1 MKKDPEIPSTKK
13 AKVLV
18 AMSGG
23 VDSSAAAYLLA
34 KQAYNLTGVYMK
46 LPVFSS
52 FSKKLQA
59 DPDEINQGLED
70 VQKVCQKLNIPL
82 LVIDCRQ
89 EFQKEVIDAFCREYM
104 AGRTPNPCIVC
115 NQKIKFG
122 LLMEKARSLGFDSL
136 ATGHYVSL
144 AQDRQSKRF
153 FLKRGKD
160 IHKDQSYFLYTLN
173 QLQLQHILFPLE
185 NYTKAEVRAMV
196 KKLALPMHDKSES
209 QEICFIPEGDYSEF
223 LKNRTLNQAK
233 EKGPILNLQG
243 KVLGYHKGIYSYTIG
258 QRRGLGLYNPNPLYV
273 LAIDPKQNA
282 IIVGEESETYKD
294 ELIATQLNWMSIP
307 SLRAPLSAYTQ
318 IRYRHQ
324 PQLATIFPLGN
335 DQKTILVRFNE
346 PVKSIALGQSVVFY
360 QENRILGGGV
370 IDKAGR
376 QS

>member
-1 MKKDPEIPSTKK
+1 MEKKPGIPFTKK

-34 KQAYNLTGVYMK
+34 KKGYNLTGVYMK

-52 FSKKLQA
+52 SSNKLQT

-70 VQKVCQKLNIPL
+70 VQKVCQKLDIPL

-122 LLMEKARSLGFDSL
+122 LLMEKARSLGFDFL

-144 AQDRQSKRF
+144 DQDRQSKRF
-153 FLKRGKD
+153 FLKRAKD
-160 IHKDQSYFLYTLN
+160 IHKDQSYFLYTLK
-173 QLQLQHILFPLE
+173 QLQLQRTLFPLE

-196 KKLALPMHDKSES
+196 KKLALPIHDKSES
-209 QEICFIPEGDYSEF
+209 QEICFIPKGDYSEF

-258 QRRGLGLYNPNPLYV
+258 QRRGLGLYNPSPLYV

-282 IIVGEESETYKD
+282 IIVGEESETYQD
-294 ELIATQLNWMSIP
+294 ELIATQLNWMLIP

-324 PQLATIFPLGN
+324 PKLATIFPLGN
-335 DQKTILVRFNE
+335 DQKTALVRFHE

-360 QENRILGGGV
+360 QKNRILGGGV

>member
-1 MKKDPEIPSTKK
+1 MEKKPGIPFTEK

-34 KQAYNLTGVYMK
+34 KKGYALTGVYMK

-52 FSKKLQA
+52 SSNNLQVK
-59 DPDEINQGLED
+59 PDEINQGLED

-89 EFQKEVIDAFCREYM
+89 KFQKEVIDAFCREYM

-122 LLMEKARSLGFDSL
+122 LLMDKARSLGFDFL

-144 AQDRQSKRF
+144 AQDRQSKRL
-153 FLKRGKD
+153 FLKRAKD
-160 IHKDQSYFLYTLN
+160 KHKDQSYFLYTLN
-173 QLQLQHILFPLE
+173 QLQLQHTLFPLE
-185 NYTKAEVRAMV
+185 NYTKTEVRAMV

-209 QEICFIPEGDYSEF
+209 QEICFIPKGDYSEF
-223 LKNRTLNQAK
+223 LKNRTLYQAK

-243 KVLGYHKGIYSYTIG
+243 KVLAYHKGIYSYSIG
-258 QRRGLGLYNPNPLYV
+258 QRRGLGLYNPSPLYV

-282 IIVGEESETYKD
+282 IIVGEEPETYKD

-307 SLRAPLSAYTQ
+307 SLRAPLNAYTQ
-318 IRYRHQ
+318 IRYRHR

-335 DQKTILVRFNE
+335 DQKTALVRFIE